1 MRPRP
6 LVVFDRLDLL
16 EWQFCQRIARL
27 SIYRPWRITLQA
39 ASRLGDWPI
48 WVLLI
53 LAQPWLQP
61 NGAWRVLQYSVIA
74 LFAVAVYRLVKTR
87 LCRERPFITYS
98 EGIEC
103 CEPARDRY
111 SFPSGHTM
119 HAVMRPFITYSEG
132 IECCE
137 PARDRYSF
145 PSGHT
150 MHAVMFSVLVAAHT
164 PWLLPVVLPLTLL
177 IAVSRVG
184 LGLHYVSDV
193 LAGAAMGYAFA
204 LASLYWMG

>member
-6 LVVFDRLDLL
+6 LVVFDRLDLW
-16 EWQFCQRIARL
+16 EWQFCQHVTRL
-27 SIYRPWRITLQA
+27 TLYRPWRLALQT

-48 WVLLI
+48 WVVLI
-53 LAQPWLQP
+53 AAQPWLQP
-61 NGAWRVLQYSVIA
+61 NGSWRILQYSGIA
-74 LFAVAVYRLVKTR
+74 LIAIAVYRLVKTR
-87 LCRERPFITYS
+87 LCRERPFITYRD
-98 EGIEC
+98 GIHC
-103 CEPARDRY
+103 
-111 SFPSGHTM
+111 G
-119 HAVMRPFITYSEG
+119 
-132 IECCE
+132 E

-164 PWLLPVVLPLTLL
+164 PWLLPLVVPLALL

-193 LAGAAMGYAFA
+193 LAGGAMGYGFA
-204 LASLYWMG
+204 LLCLYWIG

>member
-61 NGAWRVLQYSVIA
+61 MAPGAYCSTA
-74 LFAVAVYRLVKTR
+74 L
-87 LCRERPFITYS
+87 
-98 EGIEC
+98 
-103 CEPARDRY
+103 
-111 SFPSGHTM
+111 
-119 HAVMRPFITYSEG
+119 
-132 IECCE
+132 
-137 PARDRYSF
+137 
-145 PSGHT
+145 
-150 MHAVMFSVLVAAHT
+150 
-164 PWLLPVVLPLTLL
+164 
-177 IAVSRVG
+177 
-184 LGLHYVSDV
+184 
-193 LAGAAMGYAFA
+193 
-204 LASLYWMG
+204 SLYLPWRFIDW

>member
-87 LCRERPFITYS
+87 LCRERPFALATTG
-98 EGIEC
+98 GI
-103 CEPARDRY
+103 AINA
-111 SFPSGHTM
+111 SNSGLTGRLR
-119 HAVMRPFITYSEG
+119 AALCQRCTGRGSDGLRFCLGQP
-132 IECCE
+132 
-137 PARDRYSF
+137 
-145 PSGHT
+145 
-150 MHAVMFSVLVAAHT
+150 VLDGVKR
-164 PWLLPVVLPLTLL
+164 VLPP
-177 IAVSRVG
+177 
-184 LGLHYVSDV
+184 
-193 LAGAAMGYAFA
+193 
-204 LASLYWMG
+204 